1 MWVSRRLVIISDL
14 SHLQHLFEISEDF
27 NWVKFLLV
35 FYFKSLV
42 RNEKEKYYKIFIIN
56 VIMTVIDEF
65 QQLNLFVFELFFYV
79 IGDMSVKSIIKFV
92 VFLASLLKKSTNY
105 LKNVIFL

>member
-1 MWVSRRLVIISDL
+1 MVS
-14 SHLQHLFEISEDF
+14 
-27 NWVKFLLV
+27 
-35 FYFKSLV
+35 YFKSLV
-42 RNEKEKYYKIFIIN
+42 RNEKEKYYKMFTIN

-65 QQLNLFVFELFFYV
+65 QQLNLFVFELLFYV